1 MSEEPR
7 PDPLGPTN
15 PLMHHQAG
23 VISAMLDAMCKE
35 DKDMVLSY
43 LGLMEIEDAPPPEAR
58 KMGEQPRKKQ

>member
-1 MSEEPR
+1 
-7 PDPLGPTN
+7 
-15 PLMHHQAG
+15 MHHQAG